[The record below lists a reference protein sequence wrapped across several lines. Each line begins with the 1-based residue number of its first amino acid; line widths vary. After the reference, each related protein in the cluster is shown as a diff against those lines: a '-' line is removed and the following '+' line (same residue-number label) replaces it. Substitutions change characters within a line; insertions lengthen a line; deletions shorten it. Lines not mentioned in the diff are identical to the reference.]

1 MSVKSINQS
10 VKRRNKRQKHTRK
23 FRHLSQTQQK
33 TTKVKARFTE
43 KIIHTF
49 SNYSLRRREASSLKQ
64 LRQTHSSQIEQK
76 QSESFYYN
84 IMQHTG
90 HLRQNEQD
98 QLKSKIRRTCENYY
112 RIKIP
117 YQYQE
122 IIKKLSNKKD
132 IILRQD
138 KGRGVTV
145 LNRTSY
151 IE

>member
-1 MSVKSINQS
+1 MG
-10 VKRRNKRQKHTRK
+10 RNTQKNL
-23 FRHLSQTQQK
+23 RHLSQRQQK

-49 SNYSLRRREASSLKQ
+49 SNYALSEEEKQALSYSLDKHIPVKLNKNKI
-64 LRQTHSSQIEQK
+64 QTEFG
-76 QSESFYYN
+76 SFYYN

-132 IILRQD
+132 IIILRQN
-138 KGRGVTV
+138 KGRGVVV

>member
-1 MSVKSINQS
+1 
-10 VKRRNKRQKHTRK
+10 
-23 FRHLSQTQQK
+23 
-33 TTKVKARFTE
+33 
-43 KIIHTF
+43 
-49 SNYSLRRREASSLKQ
+49 
-64 LRQTHSSQIEQK
+64 
-76 QSESFYYN
+76 
-84 IMQHTG
+84 MQRTG